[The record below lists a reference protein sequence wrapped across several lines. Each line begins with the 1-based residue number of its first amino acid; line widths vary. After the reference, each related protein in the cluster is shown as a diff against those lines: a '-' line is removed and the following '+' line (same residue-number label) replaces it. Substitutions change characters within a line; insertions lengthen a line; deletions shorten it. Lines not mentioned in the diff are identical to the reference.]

1 MPIATLAFIPN
12 LLALHQQAPQRYPF
26 LLESAARHP
35 HTGRHDL
42 LLGLPGPSLVLTA
55 AGRLEGVGGDGS
67 SEFLTAL
74 DAWFAQE
81 TGAAPVADVPFGGGW
96 FLYLGYE
103 LAGEIEPGLILP
115 PVPQADFPTALA
127 VRCRGA
133 ILIDHEHRQAMAIAE
148 DAQGLAQLLTD
159 LDPHLRLCATEAPL
173 SCRLQEEPA
182 ERYLRAVDAA
192 KRYIREGDIFQ
203 ANLSRAWRGRLSG
216 SIDPAVLYWRLRQA
230 NPGPFC
236 GAMRWQDHAVLSTS
250 PERLVC
256 VTGSKIEVR
265 PIAGTHA
272 RKLDPAADQAQRED
286 LLMHP
291 KERAE
296 HVMLVDLERNDLGRI
311 CEPGSIRVDEMMVLE
326 SYAHVHHIVS
336 NVCGRLRR
344 GLPPGEVIRAVFPG
358 GTITGCPKVRCMEI
372 IAKLE
377 GEGRGFYTGAMGYL
391 GLDGRMDLNILIRS
405 LHLQGDELILRTGAG
420 IVADSVPAQ
429 ELAETRAKARGLLRG
444 LGLRDD

>member
-1 MPIATLAFIPN
+1 MPIAPLDFIPD
-12 LLALHQQAPQRYPF
+12 LLALHQHAPQRYPF

-42 LLGLPGPSLVLTA
+42 LLGLPGPHLALTA
-55 AGRLEGVGGDGS
+55 AGRLEGVHDIRS
-67 SEFLTAL
+67 SGFLAAL
-74 DAWFAQE
+74 NAWFTKEAS
-81 TGAAPVADVPFGGGW
+81 AASVPDVPFGGGW
-96 FLYLGYE
+96 FIYLGYE
-103 LAGEIEPGLILP
+103 LTGEIEPGLTLP
-115 PVPQADFPTALA
+115 PAPQPGLPTALA

-133 ILIDHEHRQAMAIAE
+133 IVIDHERQQAMAIAE
-148 DAQGLAQLLTD
+148 EAQGLAQLLAD
-159 LDPHLRLCATEAPL
+159 LDSHLVLRDAKARL

-203 ANLSRAWRGRLSG
+203 ANLSRAWRGRLSE
-216 SIDPAVLYWRLRQA
+216 SIDPAVLYQRLRQA

-250 PERLVC
+250 PERLVR
-256 VTGSKIEVR
+256 VAGSTVEVR
-265 PIAGTHA
+265 PIAGTHP
-272 RKLDPAADQAQRED
+272 RKLDPAADQVQRED
-286 LLMHP
+286 LLLHP

-311 CEPGSIRVDEMMVLE
+311 CEPGSISVNEMMVLE

-336 NVCGRLRR
+336 NVRGRLRC
-344 GLPPGEVIRAVFPG
+344 GLPPGEIIRAVFPG

-372 IAKLE
+372 IAELE

-405 LHLQGDELILRTGAG
+405 LHLHGDALILRTGAG

-429 ELAETRAKARGLLRG
+429 ELAETRAKALGLLRG
-444 LGLRDD
+444 LGLHDG